1 MDDTTAPFLTK
12 APTARRP
19 LLGLTILVVEDSRF
33 ACETIRLMCL
43 RSGARVRRADSLK
56 SARRHLKVY
65 RPSAVVIDMG
75 LPDGSGVDLIEEL
88 TQAMPRIGAVIGLS
102 GDPGTE
108 DRALAAGADGF
119 ISKPFDSLAAF
130 QQVILDTLPEDR
142 RPSGPRPITDD
153 VIHPDPLAYRDD
165 INHIANLLDDNP
177 DEPTLDYVAQFLGGV
192 ARSAK
197 DGDLVRAV
205 DQLARARSRGDMP
218 HGTIPR
224 LSALLQERLD
234 QKIAI

>member
-1 MDDTTAPFLTK
+1 MDDNSPHFLSKT
-12 APTARRP
+12 PTARRP
-19 LLGLTILVVEDSRF
+19 LLGLTILVVEDSRY
-33 ACETIRLMCL
+33 ACETMRLMCL

-75 LPDGSGVDLIEEL
+75 LPDGSGVDLIAEL
-88 TQAMPRIGAVIGLS
+88 AQATPRIGAVIGLS
-102 GDPGTE
+102 GDPGTKE
-108 DRALAAGADGF
+108 RALAAGADGF
-119 ISKPFDSLAAF
+119 IAKPFDSLAAF

-142 RPSGPRPITDD
+142 RPAGPRPLVDD
-153 VIHPDPLAYRDD
+153 IIHPDPLAYRDD
-165 INHIANLLDDNP
+165 INHIANLLDDNL

-197 DGDLVRAV
+197 DGDLVHAV
-205 DQLARARSRGDMP
+205 DQLSRARARGDMP
-218 HGTIPR
+218 HSAIPK